1 MKKILL
7 LAAKR
12 WNAVS
17 KSMPVNMA
25 FSRKLNNLI
34 EQFSKMNDSI
44 SESST
49 NVTDKKN
56 DEDDSISDND
66 RISDND
72 SQCEL
77 FRDIYPDEVEESPE
91 EKNSK
96 GLNNRIKSKTPLGD
110 MLNSLLRKRSSTQIF
125 EGNESDAGESSSF
138 VTFPVLIANGLEQ
151 LESHPLV
158 KRNIDYHENE
168 PNLRLINDPKGSS
181 NSSHNSAVSVDNFVR
196 TDSIAQ
202 HEPNI
207 RDVRTSLESSRPPM
221 FNSITDDSE
230 ALKLAKRKRR
240 VMRNERRIRKVSRA
254 LKRESKYN
262 LSTS

>member
-1 MKKILL
+1 
-7 LAAKR
+7 
-12 WNAVS
+12 
-17 KSMPVNMA
+17 MPVNMA

-34 EQFSKMNDSI
+34 EQFSKKNDSI

-66 RISDND
+66 

-77 FRDIYPDEVEESPE
+77 FRDVYHDEVEDTPD
-91 EKNSK
+91 EKYSK
-96 GLNNRIKSKTPLGD
+96 GLNNRMKSKTPLGD
-110 MLNSLLRKRSSTQIF
+110 MLNSLLRKKSSTQIF
-125 EGNESDAGESSSF
+125 EGNESDIGESSSLF
-138 VTFPVLIANGLEQ
+138 SLPVLIANDIKQ
-151 LESHPLV
+151 LECHPLE

-168 PNLRLINDPKGSS
+168 PNLGIINDPKGSF
-181 NSSHNSAVSVDNFVR
+181 NSSHKSASRVDNLVC
-196 TDSIAQ
+196 TDSTAQ
-202 HEPNI
+202 DKPKI
-207 RDVRTSLESSRPPM
+207 IDVRTSLESSRPPM
-221 FNSITDDSE
+221 FNNITDDPE

-240 VMRNERRIRKVSRA
+240 IMRNERRIRKVSRA